1 MSAAI
6 PRCEG
11 RATHEKPVETVLARN
26 DAQQSGVG
34 AVCVADDRVQGF
46 GQRLPVAPGA
56 GRDALGGKDVVVAQY
71 GYDAGDVVAPPYVAS
86 ASYGVP
92 ACGCEE

>member
-1 MSAAI
+1 MASWS
-6 PRCEG
+6 
-11 RATHEKPVETVLARN
+11 
-26 DAQQSGVG
+26 Q
-34 AVCVADDRVQGF
+34 
-46 GQRLPVAPGA
+46 PVAPGA

-86 ASYGVP
+86 AAYGVP

>member
-1 MSAAI
+1 MMRSSRASA
-6 PRCEG
+6 PY
-11 RATHEKPVETVLARN
+11 
-26 DAQQSGVG
+26 
-34 AVCVADDRVQGF
+34 VADDRVQGF

-86 ASYGVP
+86 AAYGVP